1 LTATAQSLEIIA
13 AGLERLGRMPT
24 LRLLRPGLPAS
35 QVNAALEQWQ
45 LRATPDMEEA
55 YAWHDGTDATT
66 GEVLNDLWL
75 FPGYYF
81 LSLDDAMANYR
92 AFRDDPRWDPSW
104 VPVFADGGGDFL
116 AVQCDARSDGW
127 GAVID
132 FSLED
137 VEQSIQYASLSALF
151 ATVAAAFD
159 ADLFYVDD
167 TGRFEMNDPAFIDL
181 AREMNGELDYWQQ

>member
-1 LTATAQSLEIIA
+1 MTAATQSLEAIA
-13 AGLERLGRMPT
+13 EGLDGLGRVST
-24 LRLLRPGLPAS
+24 LTLLRPGLPAPRVS
-35 QVNAALEQWQ
+35 AALEHWQ
-45 LRATPDMEEA
+45 LQPTPDMEAA
-55 YAWHDGTDATT
+55 YAWHDGTDTTT
-66 GEVLNDLWL
+66 GAVLNDLWL

-92 AFRDDPRWDPSW
+92 AFRDDRRWDPSW

-116 AVQCDARSDGW
+116 AVQCDPRRDGW

-132 FSLED
+132 FCLED

-151 ATVAAAFD
+151 ATMAAAFA

-167 TGRFEMNDPAFIDL
+167 SGRFEMKDSAFIDL
-181 AREMNGELDYWQQ
+181 AREMNGDLGYWQE